1 MRVSVANAGKTGESV
16 YIVRDI
22 YFGSDSP
29 EARKGRNRTTRTVL
43 KLGRMSDLM
52 KQMKMSR
59 EEVIAWA
66 RKKAQDMTEAENKA
80 NAKVT
85 INLDPTIR
93 IRKDV
98 NCLFD
103 CGYLFLQSLY
113 YQLRLNRV
121 CRMIKTRHQ
130 YQFDLNAILRDLIC
144 ARILEP
150 CSKRATYQYCQTFL
164 EPPAYQP
171 YDVYRALSVL
181 AEEMDYIQAE
191 AYKNSN
197 FLVSRKSRVLYY
209 DCTNYYFEI
218 EEADELRKY
227 GKSKEHR
234 PEPIVQM
241 GLFIDSDGIPL
252 AFNLFDGSASEQ
264 NSLTDTEARIMR
276 DYAFDKAIVCTDA
289 GLGSDRNRAF
299 NDKENRSFI
308 VTQSLK
314 KLKKEDRNKALDG
327 QGWKRL
333 PDGKAVQN
341 MAEIMADPAS
351 HQKELYYKEEP
362 YGTRRVPGQLMIV
375 TYSPK
380 YALYQKSV
388 RSRQIERAAEMVR
401 SGTKKS
407 DKRNPNDPARF
418 LTEISTTKDG
428 EVAENTA
435 VMLDQEKIDREAMYD
450 GFYAICTNLVQDS
463 VKDILAVS
471 EGRWEIEES
480 FRIMK
485 TDFSAR
491 PAYVSRE
498 DRIRA
503 HFLTCYLA
511 LLVYRLLEKKLQNRY
526 TSDQIIST
534 LRSMKLFLE
543 EGTGYRPAYMR
554 TEITDSL
561 HEAFGFYTD
570 YQILKKSKV
579 RSIIHQTKTV

>member
-1 MRVSVANAGKTGESV
+1 
-16 YIVRDI
+16 
-22 YFGSDSP
+22 
-29 EARKGRNRTTRTVL
+29 
-43 KLGRMSDLM
+43 
-52 KQMKMSR
+52 
-59 EEVIAWA
+59 
-66 RKKAQDMTEAENKA
+66 
-80 NAKVT
+80 
-85 INLDPTIR
+85 
-93 IRKDV
+93 
-98 NCLFD
+98 
-103 CGYLFLQSLY
+103 
-113 YQLRLNRV
+113 
-121 CRMIKTRHQ
+121 
-130 YQFDLNAILRDLIC
+130 
-144 ARILEP
+144 
-150 CSKRATYQYCQTFL
+150 
-164 EPPAYQP
+164 
-171 YDVYRALSVL
+171 
-181 AEEMDYIQAE
+181 
-191 AYKNSN
+191 
-197 FLVSRKSRVLYY
+197 
-209 DCTNYYFEI
+209 
-218 EEADELRKY
+218 
-227 GKSKEHR
+227 
-234 PEPIVQM
+234 
-241 GLFIDSDGIPL
+241 
-252 AFNLFDGSASEQ
+252 
-264 NSLTDTEARIMR
+264 
-276 DYAFDKAIVCTDA
+276 
-289 GLGSDRNRAF
+289 
-299 NDKENRSFI
+299 
-308 VTQSLK
+308 
-314 KLKKEDRNKALDG
+314 
-327 QGWKRL
+327 
-333 PDGKAVQN
+333 
-341 MAEIMADPAS
+341 
-351 HQKELYYKEEP
+351 
-362 YGTRRVPGQLMIV
+362 MIV